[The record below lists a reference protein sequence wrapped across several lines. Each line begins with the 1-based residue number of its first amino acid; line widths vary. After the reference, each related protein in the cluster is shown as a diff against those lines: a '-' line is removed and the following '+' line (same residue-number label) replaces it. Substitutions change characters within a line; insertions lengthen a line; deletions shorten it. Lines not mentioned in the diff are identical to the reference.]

1 MSNGNPP
8 RRSRKSDEPQTIDLE
23 AERIVTPPDETAKTE
38 AMAEPAER
46 VDTAGETTSASAP
59 SPEPVNEPSP
69 QAATPSDSA
78 PSPVKRSGNGG
89 GAGLVAAGIV
99 GGLIV
104 LVGAGAAQY
113 AGFIPNLGPA
123 EKIQLPDYAGQ
134 IASLQ
139 QKLAD
144 VEKKA
149 ANPPVTD
156 LGPVEDR
163 LKNIETAMS
172 KLPVGDLT
180 DVLAIKGKLD
190 ETAGKMDK
198 VEAEMASVANRLQQ
212 TEAKV
217 NAPRDDVD
225 VARAIASAGL
235 KAAIDRGGPFQAEL
249 QTLASVAPND
259 ESVAALQAFAVKGVP
274 SRSDLIKR
282 YPDAADQMLA
292 VLNKPVAGQS
302 LSDRL
307 FKSAFSVI
315 KVRPVGNVEGTSPDA
330 IIARI
335 GDKLQ
340 NNDLPG
346 ALKEWDT
353 LPDNLKAAGQDYHA
367 ALEGR
372 VKVEGLVAQA
382 LEHAVK
388 TTGKQG

>member
-23 AERIVTPPDETAKTE
+23 AERIATPADEVAKTE
-38 AMAEPAER
+38 AAAEVTSEASATSEPKPEPVSEPAPQPTPASGSAAEPA
-46 VDTAGETTSASAP
+46 
-59 SPEPVNEPSP
+59 
-69 QAATPSDSA
+69 
-78 PSPVKRSGNGG
+78 KRSGSGG
-89 GAGLVAAGIV
+89 GSGMIAAGIV

-113 AGFIPNLGPA
+113 AGFIPNLGPSQ
-123 EKIQLPDYAGQ
+123 KIQLPDYAGQ
-134 IASLQ
+134 ITSLQ
-139 QKLAD
+139 QKLAE

-149 ANPPVTD
+149 ANPPVTN
-156 LGPVEDR
+156 LAPVEDR

-198 VEAEMASVANRLQQ
+198 VEAQMASVANRLQQ

-235 KAAIDRGGPFQAEL
+235 KAAIDRGGPFQVEL

-259 ESVAALQAFAVKGVP
+259 EAVAALQAFAAKGVP

-282 YPDAADQMLA
+282 YPEAADQMLA

-315 KVRPVGNVEGTSPDA
+315 KVRPVGNVEGTSPEA
-330 IIARI
+330 IVARI

-340 NNDLPG
+340 GGDLPG
-346 ALKEWDT
+346 ALKEWDA
-353 LPDNLKAAGQDYHA
+353 LPDNLKAAGQDYRA
-367 ALEGR
+367 ALEAR
-372 VKVEGLVAQA
+372 VKVEALVAQA

>member
-23 AERIVTPPDETAKTE
+23 AERITPPADEPATAD
-38 AMAEPAER
+38 ASAEPA
-46 VDTAGETTSASAP
+46 TTT
-59 SPEPVNEPSP
+59 EPSAETVATTEPSTEPAAEPAP
-69 QAATPSDSA
+69 QAKAAAEAA
-78 PSPVKRSGNGG
+78 PVAAKRGG
-89 GAGLVAAGIV
+89 GGGSGALAAGIV

-113 AGFIPNLGPA
+113 AGFIPNLGPVQ
-123 EKIQLPDYAGQ
+123 KIQLPDYAGQ

-149 ANPPVTD
+149 ANPPVTN
-156 LGPVEDR
+156 LAPVEDR

-198 VEAEMASVANRLQQ
+198 VEAQMASVANRLQQ
-212 TEAKV
+212 TETKV

-259 ESVAALQAFAVKGVP
+259 QSVAALQAFAAKGVP
-274 SRSDLIKR
+274 SRADLIKR

-292 VLNKPVAGQS
+292 LLNKPVAGQS

-315 KVRPVGNVEGTSPDA
+315 KVRPVGNVEGSSPEA

-340 NNDLPG
+340 GSDLAG

-367 ALEGR
+367 ALEAR
-372 VKVEGLVAQA
+372 VKVEALVAQT

>member
-23 AERIVTPPDETAKTE
+23 AERIATPADEVAKTE
-38 AMAEPAER
+38 ATAEA
-46 VDTAGETTSASAP
+46 TSEASATSEP
-59 SPEPVNEPSP
+59 KPEPVSEPAP
-69 QAATPSDSA
+69 QPTPASESA
-78 PSPVKRSGNGG
+78 PEPAKRSGSGG
-89 GAGLVAAGIV
+89 GSGMIAAGIV

-113 AGFIPNLGPA
+113 AGFIPNLGPSQ
-123 EKIQLPDYAGQ
+123 KIQLPDYAGQ
-134 IASLQ
+134 ITSLQ
-139 QKLAD
+139 QKLAE

-149 ANPPVTD
+149 ANPPVTN
-156 LGPVEDR
+156 LAPVEDR

-198 VEAEMASVANRLQQ
+198 VEAQMASVANRLQQ

-235 KAAIDRGGPFQAEL
+235 KAAIDRGGPFQVEL

-259 ESVAALQAFAVKGVP
+259 DAVAALQAFAAKGVP

-315 KVRPVGNVEGTSPDA
+315 KVRPVGNVEGTSPEA

-340 NNDLPG
+340 GGDLPG
-346 ALKEWDT
+346 ALKEWDA
-353 LPDNLKAAGQDYHA
+353 LPDNLKAAGQDYRA
-367 ALEGR
+367 ALEAR
-372 VKVEGLVAQA
+372 VKVEALVAQA

>member
-23 AERIVTPPDETAKTE
+23 AERIATPADEVAKTE
-38 AMAEPAER
+38 AAAE
-46 VDTAGETTSASAP
+46 VTSEASATSEP
-59 SPEPVNEPSP
+59 KPEPVSEPAP
-69 QAATPSDSA
+69 QPTPASESA
-78 PSPVKRSGNGG
+78 PEPAKRSGSGG
-89 GAGLVAAGIV
+89 GSGMIAAGIV

-113 AGFIPNLGPA
+113 AGFIPNLGPSQ
-123 EKIQLPDYAGQ
+123 KIQLPDYAGQ
-134 IASLQ
+134 ITSLQ
-139 QKLAD
+139 QKLAE

-149 ANPPVTD
+149 ANPPVTN
-156 LGPVEDR
+156 LAPVEDR

-198 VEAEMASVANRLQQ
+198 VEAQMASVANRLQQ

-235 KAAIDRGGPFQAEL
+235 KAAIDRGGPFQVEL

-259 ESVAALQAFAVKGVP
+259 EAVAALQAFAAKGVP

-282 YPDAADQMLA
+282 YPEAADQMLA

-315 KVRPVGNVEGTSPDA
+315 KVRPVGNVEGTSPEA
-330 IIARI
+330 IVARI

-340 NNDLPG
+340 GGDLPG
-346 ALKEWDT
+346 ALKEWDA
-353 LPDNLKAAGQDYHA
+353 LPDNLKAAGQDYRA
-367 ALEGR
+367 ALEAR
-372 VKVEGLVAQA
+372 VKVEALVAQA

>member
-23 AERIVTPPDETAKTE
+23 AERIATPADEVAKTE
-38 AMAEPAER
+38 AAAE
-46 VDTAGETTSASAP
+46 VTSEASATSEP
-59 SPEPVNEPSP
+59 KPEPVSEPAP
-69 QAATPSDSA
+69 QPTPASESA
-78 PSPVKRSGNGG
+78 PEPAKRSGSGG
-89 GAGLVAAGIV
+89 GSGMIAAGIV

-113 AGFIPNLGPA
+113 AGFIPNLGPSQ
-123 EKIQLPDYAGQ
+123 KIQLPDYAGQ
-134 IASLQ
+134 ITSLQ
-139 QKLAD
+139 QKLAE

-149 ANPPVTD
+149 ANPPVTN
-156 LGPVEDR
+156 LAPVEDR

-198 VEAEMASVANRLQQ
+198 VEAQMASVANRLQQ

-235 KAAIDRGGPFQAEL
+235 KAAIDRGGPFQVEL

-259 ESVAALQAFAVKGVP
+259 EAVAALQAFAAKGVP

-315 KVRPVGNVEGTSPDA
+315 KVRPVGNVEGTSPEA

-340 NNDLPG
+340 GGDLPG
-346 ALKEWDT
+346 ALKEWDA
-353 LPDNLKAAGQDYHA
+353 LPDNLKAAGQDYRA
-367 ALEGR
+367 ALEAR
-372 VKVEGLVAQA
+372 VKVEALVAQA

>member
-23 AERIVTPPDETAKTE
+23 AERIATPADEVAKTE
-38 AMAEPAER
+38 AVAEA
-46 VDTAGETTSASAP
+46 TSEASATSEP
-59 SPEPVNEPSP
+59 KPEPVSEPAP
-69 QAATPSDSA
+69 QPTPASESA
-78 PSPVKRSGNGG
+78 PEPAKRSGSGG
-89 GAGLVAAGIV
+89 GSGMIAAGIV

-113 AGFIPNLGPA
+113 AGFIPNLGPSQ
-123 EKIQLPDYAGQ
+123 KIQLPDYAGQ
-134 IASLQ
+134 ITSLQ
-139 QKLAD
+139 QKLTE

-149 ANPPVTD
+149 ANPPVTN
-156 LGPVEDR
+156 LAPVEDR

-198 VEAEMASVANRLQQ
+198 VEAQMASVANRLQQ

-235 KAAIDRGGPFQAEL
+235 KAAIDRGGPFQVEL

-259 ESVAALQAFAVKGVP
+259 DAVAALQAFAAKGVP

-292 VLNKPVAGQS
+292 VLNKSVAGQS

-315 KVRPVGNVEGTSPDA
+315 KVRPVGNVEGTSPEA

-340 NNDLPG
+340 GGDLPG

-353 LPDNLKAAGQDYHA
+353 LPDNLKAAGQEYRA
-367 ALEGR
+367 ALEAR
-372 VKVEGLVAQA
+372 VKVEALVAQA